1 MEITFLPT
9 PMLRHATEAE
19 ADKGA
24 ASTLPPAQEPA
35 SDAIPALPDSTLVL
49 SDTTPALPGDRPG
62 GSASCSSRS
71 SSPMLTPGA
80 LLRIPAF
87 AWDGD
92 PAEEP
97 LPPGLRNKPE
107 PSPDRI
113 YAEVQGDSL

>member
-24 ASTLPPAQEPA
+24 ASTPPPAQESA
-35 SDAIPALPDSTLVL
+35 SDAIPVL
-49 SDTTPALPGDRPG
+49 SDAIPVLSDATPALPGDRPG
-62 GSASCSSRS
+62 GSSVSSSRS

-80 LLRIPAF
+80 LLRIPSF

-92 PAEEP
+92 PA
-97 LPPGLRNKPE
+97 
-107 PSPDRI
+107 
-113 YAEVQGDSL
+113 

>member
-19 ADKGA
+19 ADKGT
-24 ASTLPPAQEPA
+24 ASTPPPAQESA
-35 SDAIPALPDSTLVL
+35 SDTIPTHSNA
-49 SDTTPALPGDRPG
+49 TPALSGDRPG

-71 SSPMLTPGA
+71 STPMLSPGA

-92 PAEEP
+92 PAQEP
-97 LPPGLRNKPE
+97 QPPGLRNKPE

-113 YAEVQGDSL
+113 CAEVQGDSLLSLIHI